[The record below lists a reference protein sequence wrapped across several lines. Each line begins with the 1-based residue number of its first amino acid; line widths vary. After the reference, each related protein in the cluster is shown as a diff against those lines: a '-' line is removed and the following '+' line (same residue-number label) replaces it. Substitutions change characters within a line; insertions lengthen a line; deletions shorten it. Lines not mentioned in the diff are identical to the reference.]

1 MISLSIDTSKIDK
14 TKLVVKGDKKYLN
27 LVAMDRPD
35 DYGNDGFVAMS
46 VTKEE
51 RARGERG
58 PIVGNW
64 RHVGQR
70 QAPQQR
76 QAAPPPKSSDDDIPF
91 M

>member
-76 QAAPPPKSSDDDIPF
+76 QAAPPKSSDDDIPF